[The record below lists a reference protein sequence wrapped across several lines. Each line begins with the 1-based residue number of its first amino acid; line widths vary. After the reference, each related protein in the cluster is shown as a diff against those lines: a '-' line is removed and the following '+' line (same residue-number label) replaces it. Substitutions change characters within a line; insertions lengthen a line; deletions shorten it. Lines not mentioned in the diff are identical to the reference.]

1 MRNIKNSCTVL
12 FFFAFIVT
20 NGISAE
26 SQKNYKV
33 LIGMEPEQALSVL
46 TNQLRKTETNAE
58 FLMTVQKNGLRM
70 SPN

>member
-1 MRNIKNSCTVL
+1 MWGLRRVL
-12 FFFAFIVT
+12 A
-20 NGISAE
+20 
-26 SQKNYKV
+26 
-33 LIGMEPEQALSVL
+33 GMEPEQALSVL

>member
-1 MRNIKNSCTVL
+1 MTASGTRREENLLSSEEVKIMWGLRRVL
-12 FFFAFIVT
+12 A
-20 NGISAE
+20 
-26 SQKNYKV
+26 
-33 LIGMEPEQALSVL
+33 GMEPEQALSVL